1 MKLYTNGNLKAKRRL
16 IMNTTYETFKKD
28 NRLKLFGHEDAG
40 KEDDSRLT
48 SYYYKTLQYEDVM
61 SDIKLQ
67 IITGEKGTGKSALL
81 KMAYIETS
89 NTDIVPIWIRLDDL
103 SELYSD
109 ILDSNNLYQLKT
121 LWKRSISKLV
131 IMNLASHMSFAMGE
145 DYKKAL
151 QWAYDTGYTT
161 RDFISRSAKILKPMY
176 EQYISLDTEADSCGE
191 HHALQRMINN
201 KKIRLFLDDFDLD
214 WQGKASDVLKIKSLL
229 LSLSDMTSDM
239 NGLSVRIAL
248 RTDVYEMIRNEEFSD
263 KFESCLIKCKW
274 NNQEIMKTLAKR
286 ICAYFDKPFDEINTT
301 DPKTLQYNIVKY
313 LNFIFVPCFD
323 ESTRV
328 WANAPTH
335 RVIYSLIRRK
345 PRDMVKLCHS
355 IAEEAY
361 RKQLT
366 VIDSSCFL
374 AILETYSQE
383 RLKDL
388 VNEYV
393 NQLPKLQDLL
403 IRMAPTQKEFQNKAG
418 KRYVYSTDELYV
430 KIQNI
435 QQNMNISIYQ
445 AKCEKLCPANF
456 HQIAHFLYKIGFITG
471 RKRNESGK
479 IERAYYD
486 ELPFLLNANV
496 GDRGYSWEIHP
507 AYRGALANG
516 SNDNWQNT
524 FNIDEEV

>member
-313 LNFIFVPCFD
+313 F
-323 ESTRV
+323 
-328 WANAPTH
+328 
-335 RVIYSLIRRK
+335 
-345 PRDMVKLCHS
+345 
-355 IAEEAY
+355 
-361 RKQLT
+361 
-366 VIDSSCFL
+366 
-374 AILETYSQE
+374 
-383 RLKDL
+383 RL
-388 VNEYV
+388 
-393 NQLPKLQDLL
+393 
-403 IRMAPTQKEFQNKAG
+403 
-418 KRYVYSTDELYV
+418 
-430 KIQNI
+430 
-435 QQNMNISIYQ
+435 
-445 AKCEKLCPANF
+445 
-456 HQIAHFLYKIGFITG
+456 
-471 RKRNESGK
+471 
-479 IERAYYD
+479 
-486 ELPFLLNANV
+486 
-496 GDRGYSWEIHP
+496 
-507 AYRGALANG
+507 
-516 SNDNWQNT
+516 
-524 FNIDEEV
+524 

>member
-1 MKLYTNGNLKAKRRL
+1 
-16 IMNTTYETFKKD
+16 MNTTYETFKKD

-445 AKCEKLCPANF
+445 AKCEKLCPATF